1 MARPFVRP
9 LAEAAAGAAV
19 FAVTHTV
26 LAGAGTGV
34 SLPREVKALMVLAAL
49 ALLVVRR
56 RRPAL
61 SLLGTGALLGALSSL
76 GMLMAVIAYTAAR
89 QLPGAR
95 RRAVLLLSASAVTV
109 CSAALSAPYEG
120 LGSLRYGLTIGAVV
134 AGLTVLVPGLAGA
147 SAGQQDRLVAALRER
162 SETAEEASRIQE
174 RTRIAAEMHD
184 LVGHRL
190 SLISLHTGG
199 LEMALRG
206 QPRDLRESAAQVRQ
220 TTRDAMRELREVLG
234 VLGPLSRDTGTDALT
249 DATGTRADIGALVAE
264 SRAGGVAVTLHW
276 SGPDTDVR
284 EARVRRAVHRVV
296 REGLTNVHR
305 YAAGAPVSVVVTHT
319 GELAVVRITNGPR
332 AEGHPAAPHGT
343 GRGLTALRE
352 RVALLGGTLDAAP
365 RPDGGYTLTARIPAT
380 PTDPARPSTD
390 PGRPAG
396 AGGAAD
402 PGRPGGARGA
412 ADPAGPGA
420 PSPVPAS
427 APSDPAAPGLPR
439 TGAALLRRLGQG
451 ATALLGMA
459 GVGAM
464 LILGLRLAD
473 DLRLSHDYAPPEP
486 PRLGMS
492 RSAAERAG
500 AVDHELSR
508 AAAAGRE
515 PPRPAGTTDCVYP
528 YSYDTS
534 GPNSIELT
542 RYCFSGDV
550 LTGID
555 RFDVPLAPGRETR
568 STP

>member
-1 MARPFVRP
+1 MVRPFVRS

-249 DATGTRADIGALVAE
+249 DATGTRADIEALVTE

-305 YAAGAPVSVVVTHT
+305 YAAGARVSVVVTHT

-365 RPDGGYTLTARIPAT
+365 RPDGGFTLTARIPAT
-380 PTDPARPSTD
+380 PTDPSRPSADPARPSADSGRLDAD
-390 PGRPAG
+390 PGRPA
-396 AGGAAD
+396 
-402 PGRPGGARGA
+402 
-412 ADPAGPGA
+412 
-420 PSPVPAS
+420 
-427 APSDPAAPGLPR
+427 
-439 TGAALLRRLGQG
+439 GAALLRRLGQG

-515 PPRPAGTTDCVYP
+515 PPRPAGTTECVYP

>member
-34 SLPREVKALMVLAAL
+34 SVPRQAKALMVLAAL

-76 GMLMAVIAYTAAR
+76 GMLMAVIAYTTAR

-95 RRAVLLLSASAVTV
+95 RRAALLLSASAVTV

-249 DATGTRADIGALVAE
+249 DATGTRADIEALVAE

-332 AEGHPAAPHGT
+332 AEGHPAAPPGT

-352 RVALLGGTLDAAP
+352 RVALLGGTLEAAP
-365 RPDGGYTLTARIPAT
+365 RSDGGYTLTARIPAT
-380 PTDPARPSTD
+380 PTDPAGPSAG
-390 PGRPAG
+390 PNRPAT
-396 AGGAAD
+396 GG
-402 PGRPGGARGA
+402 GGPS
-412 ADPAGPGA
+412 DPAGPAGPPGPGA
-420 PSPVPAS
+420 GSPVPVP
-427 APSDPAAPGLPR
+427 APPDPADPGVPR
-439 TGAALLRRLGQG
+439 SGAALLRRLGQG

-528 YSYDTS
+528 YSYGTS
-534 GPNSIELT
+534 GPHSIELT

-555 RFDVPLAPGRETR
+555 RFDVPLAPGGETR